1 MRPDDILLLP
11 SAHRGALMESLLQ
24 VEQYRRENLPAL
36 SGLQKEQLQQL
47 PGSDPKQ
54 LPGGMQIQGQYA
66 VIPVQGVIGRHLPWW
81 VVEFF
86 GWVDQVQVEDALD
99 IVMGD
104 DSIKTVIF
112 DCNSPGGMAT
122 GTPELSAKIREV
134 SASGRR
140 TIAWVD
146 YLAASGCYWTACS
159 CDAIYAI
166 PSARI
171 GSIGAVM
178 AFADVSA
185 YWEKEGVKLEAFAS
199 AEGKLRGM
207 WGRATSE
214 SDREYFKA
222 SVDRWGE
229 WFRESVRA
237 RRGDLPELAWSG
249 DTWDG
254 RAAVEMG
261 LIDGLATSLAGALV
275 LDEQRAR

>member
-1 MRPDDILLLP
+1 
-11 SAHRGALMESLLQ
+11 
-24 VEQYRRENLPAL
+24 
-36 SGLQKEQLQQL
+36 
-47 PGSDPKQ
+47 
-54 LPGGMQIQGQYA
+54 MQIQGQYA
-66 VIPVQGVIGRHLPWW
+66 VIPMKGIISRHLPWW
-81 VVEFF
+81 VVEYY
-86 GWVDQVQVEDALD
+86 GWVDQVQVEAALD
-99 IVMGD
+99 LVLGD
-104 DSIKTVIF
+104 DSVKTVIF
-112 DCNSPGGMAT
+112 EMNSPGGMAT
-122 GTPELSAKIREV
+122 GTPELAAKIREV

-146 YLAASGCYWTACS
+146 YLAASGCYWTAGA

-185 YWEKEGVKLEAFAS
+185 YWEKEGIRLEAFAS
-199 AEGKLRGM
+199 AEGKMRGM
-207 WGRATSE
+207 GGRATTE
-214 SDREYFKA
+214 SDRAYFQA

-237 RRGDLPELAWSG
+237 RRGDLPKASWSG

-254 RAAVEMG
+254 REALAMG

-275 LDEQRAR
+275 LDSQRAG